1 MTALAGARSRLG
13 TRSWNVDLAWSAVLA
28 LVVLGPVLLRRGFV
42 LQGDMVFV
50 PQQPWKGAWLGLD
63 GAAGRFVPGDA
74 VVSVLTQVVPG
85 DLLQKAVLLGALLAG
100 GLGVGRMVATRSGV
114 ARAAG
119 ITLFL
124 WNPWLHE
131 RLAIGQW
138 GVVVGYLVLPWV
150 VVCARAFREDPR
162 ARWPALTVVLGV
174 SAVCSPPAALMA
186 VVTALCVVAA
196 AGPWRSALRRS
207 AVVLGVGAVVNLPWI
222 VPALLSPVGTAA
234 TPGQFDAF
242 AARSESGLGLL
253 GSVASLG
260 GIWKTSIVPP
270 ERGSAAV
277 VVIACLLTLVALAG
291 LRRAADLDGPTRRA
305 LVVLAVLS
313 VAVTLLPAY
322 GPVQQVL
329 EDASSG
335 FPPLGLV
342 RDSHRF
348 LAPAALLL
356 AVGFA
361 SAVDGVRDRG
371 RPGLESLR
379 FVAVAM
385 VLWPIVCLPSLAY
398 GLRGSFTPVD
408 YPAEWQAVDAAM
420 SAEPTVVLPW
430 TGGYRGF
437 DWNDR
442 TAVLDPAPRWFDGEV
457 LIDDR
462 VLLGDRTLASEDPL
476 LVRVDQAL
484 GSADPAAALAA
495 LGIGQVLVHDD
506 NGVPEKS
513 LPRGRVVHDGPG
525 LRLIAL
531 DGVEP
536 YERPGPPVAAVLL
549 ADLLATLVVLV
560 GLVTSTRRGVYGERR
575 ITNPGEGQQ

>member
-1 MTALAGARSRLG
+1 MR
-13 TRSWNVDLAWSAVLA
+13 VDLAWSAVLA
-28 LVVLGPVLLRRGFV
+28 VVLLGPVLLRRGFV

-85 DLLQKAVLLGALLAG
+85 DLLQKLVLLGALLTG

-119 ITLFL
+119 IAVYL
-124 WNPWLHE
+124 WNPWIHE

-150 VVCARAFREDPR
+150 VVCARSFREDPR
-162 ARWPALTVVLGV
+162 ARWPALTVVLGA
-174 SAVCSPPAALMA
+174 SALCSPPAALMA
-186 VVTALCVVAA
+186 VVTGLCVVAV
-196 AGPWRSALRRS
+196 GWPWRSSLPRCAAL
-207 AVVLGVGAVVNLPWI
+207 LGVAGVLNLPWI
-222 VPALLSPVGTAA
+222 VPAVLSPVRTAA
-234 TPGQFDAF
+234 TPGQFEAF

-260 GIWKTSIVPP
+260 GIWKSSIVPP

-277 VVIACLLTLVALAG
+277 VAIACLLTLVALAG
-291 LRRAADLDGPTRRA
+291 LRRATDLDAPTRRA

-313 VAVTLLPAY
+313 VAVTVLPAY
-322 GPVQQVL
+322 GPVQGVL
-329 EDASSG
+329 EDAASA

-361 SAVDGVRDRG
+361 SAVDGVRDRA

-379 FVAVAM
+379 FVAVVM
-385 VLWPIVCLPSLAY
+385 VLWPIVCLPSSAW

-408 YPAEWQAVDAAM
+408 YPAEWTAVDAAM
-420 SAEPTVVLPW
+420 ASEPTVVLPW

-442 TAVLDPAPRWFDGEV
+442 TAVLDPAPRWFGGEV

-462 VLLGDRTLASEDPL
+462 ILLTDRTLASEDPL
-476 LVRVDQAL
+476 LRRVDEAL
-484 GSADPAAALAA
+484 RSADPAAALAR
-495 LGIGQVLVHDD
+495 LGIGQVLLHKD
-506 NGVPEKS
+506 NGLSVDD
-513 LPRGRVVHDGPG
+513 LPSGRVVHDGPQ
-525 LRLIAL
+525 LRLVAL
-531 DGVEP
+531 DDVGP
-536 YERPGPPVAAVLL
+536 YERPGPPVAAVVL
-549 ADLLATLVVLV
+549 ADVAALLVLLV
-560 GLVTSTRRGVYGERR
+560 GLVTSVRRAVYGERR
-575 ITNPGEGQQ
+575 ITNPGEGLQ